1 MKKEEIA
8 YNRGYYVNEEG
19 ILYNPKGK
27 EIGNK
32 VYQPYR
38 FTNIRIDGK
47 KHRIT
52 IHRLQAYQK
61 YKNDLYKKDMEV
73 RHINGDSNDNS
84 INNIELGTHSE
95 NMLDIPKNDF
105 ERQLLSYNSK

>member
-38 FTNIRIDGK
+38 FTNIRID
-47 KHRIT
+47 IT
-52 IHRLQAYQK
+52 NFEDTKEY
-61 YKNDLYKKDMEV
+61 DLDNV
-73 RHINGDSNDNS
+73 FDNDNMKYCDYYS
-84 INNIELGTHSE
+84 ARILKHNLNTKEDIIMIEW
-95 NMLDIPKNDF
+95 
-105 ERQLLSYNSK
+105 